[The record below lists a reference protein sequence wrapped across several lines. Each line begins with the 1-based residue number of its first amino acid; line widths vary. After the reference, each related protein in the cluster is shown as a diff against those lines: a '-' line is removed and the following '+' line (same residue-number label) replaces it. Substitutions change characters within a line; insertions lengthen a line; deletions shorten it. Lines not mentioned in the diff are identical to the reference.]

1 MGLVPTAALFALI
14 VVFGLFPDWLFTAS
28 GIAAHDMLSP
38 TSYIDAVF
46 AQVPQP

>member
-1 MGLVPTAALFALI
+1 MGLVPTVILFAVI
-14 VVFGLFPDWLFTAS
+14 VVFGLFPDWLFAAS

-38 TSYIDAVF
+38 TRYVDAVF